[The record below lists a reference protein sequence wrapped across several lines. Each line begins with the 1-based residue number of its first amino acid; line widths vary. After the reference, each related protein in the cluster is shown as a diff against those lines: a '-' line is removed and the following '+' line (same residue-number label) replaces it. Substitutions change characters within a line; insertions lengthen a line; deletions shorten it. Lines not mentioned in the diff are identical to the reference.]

1 MTAPNA
7 DRSAGRD
14 AAAGPVTDGS
24 RRADRPA
31 GPHGVRA
38 GAGSGPT
45 GGVTLTGVGVGP
57 GDPELLTL
65 KAVRVLREADAV
77 FVPVMDRPAA
87 EGDAAPGRAEATVAA
102 HVSADRLRR
111 LPFALDD
118 RGGITA
124 RRERAWDAA
133 ARAVVAAFDGGARS
147 VAFATIG
154 DPNVYSTFGYLA
166 HGVRALRPAVEVR
179 TVPGV
184 TAMQEL
190 AARSGVPLCEG
201 REPLTL
207 LPATAGL
214 ALFADALAGPGTVVA
229 YKGWRRHPELVAELR
244 RQGRLDAAVLGRAL
258 GLPGERIGPVDADAD
273 DLPYLSTLLIPAYRD
288 RRGGKL

>member
-1 MTAPNA
+1 MSAP
-7 DRSAGRD
+7 
-14 AAAGPVTDGS
+14 
-24 RRADRPA
+24 
-31 GPHGVRA
+31 
-38 GAGSGPT
+38 
-45 GGVTLTGVGVGP
+45 TLTGVGVGP

-65 KAVRVLREADAV
+65 KAVRVLREADLV
-77 FVPVMDRPAA
+77 VVPVMDRLAA
-87 EGDAAPGRAEATVAA
+87 DGDAPPGRAEATVRA
-102 HVSADRLRR
+102 HVDADRLRR

-118 RGGITA
+118 RGGVTA

-133 ARAVVAAFDGGARS
+133 ARAVVAALDGGAVS
-147 VAFATIG
+147 IAFATIG

-166 HGVRALRPAVEVR
+166 QSVRALRPAVEVR

-214 ALFADALAGPGTVVA
+214 ALVSDALAGPGTVVV
-229 YKGWRRHPELVAELR
+229 YKGWRRHPELVDELR
-244 RQGRLDAAVLGRAL
+244 RHDRLPDAVLGRSV
-258 GLPGERIGPVDADAD
+258 GLPGERIGPVDAAAD
-273 DLPYLSTLLIPAYRD
+273 DLPYLSTLLVPARRD

>member
-1 MTAPNA
+1 MSARGGTPGGDAPTA
-7 DRSAGRD
+7 
-14 AAAGPVTDGS
+14 
-24 RRADRPA
+24 
-31 GPHGVRA
+31 
-38 GAGSGPT
+38 
-45 GGVTLTGVGVGP
+45 TLTGVGVGP

-65 KAVRVLREADAV
+65 RAVRVLAEADLV
-77 FVPVMDRPAA
+77 FVPVLDRLAA
-87 EGDAAPGRAEATVAA
+87 DGDAPPGRAETTVAA
-102 HVSADRLRR
+102 HVAPDRLRR

-118 RGGITA
+118 RGGVTA
-124 RRERAWDAA
+124 RRERAWDDA
-133 ARAVVAAFDGGARS
+133 ARAVVDAVDGGARA

-166 HGVRALRPAVEVR
+166 QTVRARRPAVEVR
-179 TVPGV
+179 TVPGI
-184 TAMQEL
+184 TAMQDL

-229 YKGWRRHPELVAELR
+229 YKGWRRHADLVAELR
-244 RQGRLDAAVLGRAL
+244 RQGRLGDAVLGRGL
-258 GLPGERIGPVDADAD
+258 GLPDERIGPVADAAD
-273 DLPYLSTLLIPAYRD
+273 DLPYLSTLLVPARRD

>member
-1 MTAPNA
+1 M
-7 DRSAGRD
+7 
-14 AAAGPVTDGS
+14 
-24 RRADRPA
+24 
-31 GPHGVRA
+31 
-38 GAGSGPT
+38 
-45 GGVTLTGVGVGP
+45 TGVGVGP

-65 KAVRVLREADAV
+65 RAVRVLREADLV
-77 FVPVMDRPAA
+77 VVPVMDRSAA
-87 EGDAAPGRAEATVAA
+87 DGAAAPGRAEATVAA
-102 HVSADRLRR
+102 HVAPDRLRR

-118 RGGITA
+118 RGGVTA
-124 RRERAWDAA
+124 RRERAWDSAA
-133 ARAVVAAFDGGARS
+133 AAVVAAFDGGARAI
-147 VAFATIG
+147 AFATIG

-166 HGVRALRPAVEVR
+166 QTVRALRPGVR
-179 TVPGV
+179 TGTVPGI

-190 AARSGVPLCEG
+190 AARSGIPLCEG

-244 RQGRLDAAVLGRAL
+244 RRGRLADAVLGRAL
-258 GLPGERIGPVDADAD
+258 GLPGERIGPVTDAAD
-273 DLPYLSTLLIPAYRD
+273 DLPYLSTLLVPARRD

>member
-1 MTAPNA
+1 MSA
-7 DRSAGRD
+7 D
-14 AAAGPVTDGS
+14 T
-24 RRADRPA
+24 
-31 GPHGVRA
+31 
-38 GAGSGPT
+38 
-45 GGVTLTGVGVGP
+45 VTLTGVGVGP

-65 KAVRVLREADAV
+65 RAVRVLREADV
-77 FVPVMDRPAA
+77 VLVPVLDRHAA
-87 EGDAAPGRAEATVAA
+87 DPDAPGGRAETVVRV
-102 HVSADRLRR
+102 HVAADRLRR

-118 RGGITA
+118 RGGVTA

-133 ARAVVAAFDGGARS
+133 ARAVLAAVDAGARAL
-147 VAFATIG
+147 AFATIG

-166 HGVRALRPAVEVR
+166 DGVRALRPAVRVR

-190 AARSGVPLCEG
+190 AARAGVPLCEG

-214 ALFADALAGPGTVVA
+214 APVADALAGPGTVVV
-229 YKGWRRHPELVAELR
+229 YKGWRRHPDLVDELR
-244 RQGRLDAAVLGRAL
+244 RQGRLGDAVLGRAL
-258 GLPGERIGPVDADAD
+258 GMSDERVGSVDADAA
-273 DLPYLSTLLIPAYRD
+273 DLPYLSTLLVPARRD